1 MDYIT
6 QKELREMMLSSY
18 EKIEQEKEEINK
30 INVFPVPD
38 QDTGNN
44 MAKTLLGVKEAIEGK
59 EFKNLEE
66 LSEAILDGALTN
78 AQGNA
83 GVIYTGFLAG
93 FLPQLDKNPIDIQ
106 KLALAFEKGAE
117 RARTSIQNPQ
127 EGTILDVIDASAL
140 ALKKEAKKKSD
151 IVNAFKKA
159 AKQAS
164 KALLETREKMEIFKK
179 ANVVDAGGLG
189 FLIIVESFL
198 GALEKTSPKLI
209 KKRKEKPSQQIKRFV
224 QIIANRYEVVS
235 LIENSNFSEK
245 EVQKELKKLGNCLD
259 IVKVKNKMK
268 IHIHT
273 DYPNEVKEVMRR
285 LGQVQNLRVEDMSS
299 EVIGELS
306 IRTISIGVVTD
317 NQAIL
322 LPKIIER
329 YQIKKVDFVSQSK
342 IKDYLTVFKKQL
354 ENFNKVLCLTTSS
367 KISNSYLVARKAK
380 EMLAE
385 PKKVFVLD
393 SSTTSVGQSLLVLRA
408 LELIQEQREM
418 REVIEE
424 LKKLIPQT
432 HLYIAIKDPKDIN
445 NKNKGIT
452 KLHISWI
459 KKMKKINFHPIIE
472 VKKGDI
478 KKGGVVF
485 AKSIKK
491 ALLKKILNESK
502 KDRKK
507 GKKIRVIIGYI
518 GAPEPAKEFKKI
530 LKENMEADVSFI
542 TSDTSII
549 GKVLGPGTLIIG
561 WIPI

>member
-6 QKELREMMLSSY
+6 QKELREMMLLSY
-18 EKIEQEKEEINK
+18 ERIEQEKEEINK

-93 FLPQLDKNPIDIQ
+93 FLPQLDKNPADIK

-140 ALKKEAKKKSD
+140 ALKEQAKGKSD
-151 IVNAFKKA
+151 IVNAFKNA
-159 AKQAS
+159 AEQAS

-198 GALEKTSPKLI
+198 GALEKTSPRVVE
-209 KKRKEKPSQQIKRFV
+209 KRKEKPSKQIKRFV

-245 EVQKELKKLGNCLD
+245 EVQEKLKKLGDYLD
-259 IVKVKNKMK
+259 LVKVKNKMK

-273 DYPNEVKEVMRR
+273 DYPDEVKEVMRS
-285 LGQVQNLRVEDMSS
+285 LGQVQSLRVEDMSN
-299 EVIGELS
+299 EVVGETS

-329 YQIKKVDFVSQSK
+329 YQIKKVDFIYQSK
-342 IKDYLTVFKKQL
+342 IKDYLTIFKNQL
-354 ENFNKVLCLTTSS
+354 EKFNKVLCITTSS

-393 SSTTSVGQSLLVLRA
+393 SLTTSVGQSLLVLRA
-408 LELIQEQREM
+408 LELVQEQREM

-424 LKKLIPQT
+424 LRKLIPQT
-432 HLYIAIKDPKDIN
+432 RLYIAIKDPKHIN
-445 NKNKGIT
+445 KKNKGIT
-452 KLHISWI
+452 KLHIDWI

-518 GAPEPAKEFKKI
+518 DDPELAKEFKKL
-530 LKENMEADVSFI
+530 LKEKIEADISF
-542 TSDTSII
+542 TASDTSII
-549 GKVLGPGTLIIG
+549 GKVLGPNTLIVG

>member
-1 MDYIT
+1 MDYLT
-6 QKELREMMLSSY
+6 QKELREMMLLSY
-18 EKIEQEKEEINK
+18 ERIEEEKEEINK

-66 LSEAILDGALTN
+66 LSEAMLDGALTN

-93 FLPQLDKNPIDIQ
+93 FLPQLDKNPADIQ
-106 KLALAFEKGAE
+106 KLASAFEKGAE

-140 ALKKEAKKKSD
+140 ALKEQAKGKSD

-159 AKQAS
+159 AEQAS

-189 FLIIVESFL
+189 FLIIMESFL
-198 GALEKTSPKLI
+198 GSLEKRSSVLA
-209 KKRKEKPSQQIKRFV
+209 KKREEKPSRQIKRFV
-224 QIIANRYEVVS
+224 QVIANRYEVVS

-245 EVQKELKKLGNCLD
+245 EVQEKLKKLGDYLD
-259 IVKVKNKMK
+259 IVKVKNRMK

-273 DYPNEVKEVMRR
+273 DYPDEVREVMRG
-285 LGQVQNLRVEDMSS
+285 LGQIQNLRVEDMSN
-299 EVIGELS
+299 EVVGEES
-306 IRTISIGVVTD
+306 IRTVSIGVVTD
-317 NQAIL
+317 NQALL

-329 YQIKKVDFVSQSK
+329 YQVEKTDFSSK
-342 IKDYLTVFKKQL
+342 PESKNYLTLFKKQL
-354 ENFNKVLCLTTSS
+354 ERFNRVLCITTSS
-367 KISNSYLVARKAK
+367 KISNSYLTARKEK
-380 EMLAE
+380 EMLPD

-393 SSTTSVGQSLLVLRA
+393 SLTTSVAQSLLVLRA

-418 REVIEE
+418 QEVIEE
-424 LKKLIPQT
+424 LRRSIPQT
-432 HLYIAIKDPKDIN
+432 HLYIAIKDPKIIN
-445 NKNKGIT
+445 KKDRGIT
-452 KLHISWI
+452 KLHIEWI

-472 VKKGDI
+472 IRKGDV

-491 ALLKKILNESK
+491 ALLKKVLNESK

-507 GKKIRVIIGYI
+507 GKKIRVIIGHVNNLK
-518 GAPEPAKEFKKI
+518 EAKELKTL
-530 LKENMEADVSFI
+530 LKEKIEADISFI
-542 TSDTSII
+542 VSDTSII
-549 GKVLGPGTLIIG
+549 GEVLGPETLIVG
-561 WIPI
+561 WILI